1 MKVLIANLDDE
12 ICEEIISEIT
22 YYPYITLHLCE
33 KPCLKFKFGN
43 VIFFF
48 ANLNNIFNNNI
59 FEHAY

>member
-33 KPCLKFKFGN
+33 KPCLKFGN
-43 VIFFF
+43 VIFFFF

>member
-33 KPCLKFKFGN
+33 KSCLKFKFGN

-48 ANLNNIFNNNI
+48 LQI
-59 FEHAY
+59 